1 MSDFAVE
8 LRSIDTLVKHPNA
21 DKLEIATLKGIMYP
35 FVVGKGSFYV
45 DELVVYFPLD
55 SLIPAPLAALIGLPV
70 KGDSPFRVKAIRLR
84 GAWSQGVLAPLSIM
98 SLDGKLAE
106 EGLDLTEA
114 LGVTKYEPPI
124 ANGNDL
130 FKGIRP
136 DNLQAL
142 PTTVHRYDI
151 ENLQRYPEVYDALQG
166 QRVVITEK
174 LEGTHFWARIDKD
187 GQTVHVGQRNF
198 EIKRGNPDEAPT
210 HPFWKVFYN
219 ENLDEFL
226 YWLAGLYRGYDV
238 TIRGELIGDGVQ
250 GNYYELPKGVLEV
263 HLFEIEINGEPV
275 DAEVFLDL
283 IGTAQSNFRQPP
295 RCVPVLWRYS
305 TISEVAPSVEE
316 LVARA
321 NGYTVLCDVS
331 KEKLREGIVIKP
343 ARESYAPAVGR
354 LFIKV
359 RDAEYLAQ

>member
-8 LRSIDTLVKHPNA
+8 VRSIGALAVHPNA
-21 DKLEIATLKGIMYP
+21 DKLEIAQLNGLLYP

-45 DELVVYFPLD
+45 NELVVYFPLD
-55 SLIPAPLAALIGLPV
+55 SVIPAPLAALIGLPV
-70 KGDSPFRVKAIRLR
+70 KEDKPFRVKAIRLR

-106 EGLDLTEA
+106 DGLDLTEA

-124 ANGNDL
+124 AQGNDL

-142 PTTVHRYDI
+142 PTTVHHYDI
-151 ENLQRYPEVYDALQG
+151 ENLQRYPEVYDALVG
-166 QRVVITEK
+166 QRVFITEK
-174 LEGTHFWARIDKD
+174 LEGTHFWARLDKD
-187 GQTVHVGQRNF
+187 GETVHVGQRNF
-198 EIKRGNPDEAPT
+198 EIKRGDTDAAPT
-210 HPFWKVFYN
+210 HPFWKTFYK
-219 ENLDEFL
+219 ENLDVFL
-226 YWLAGLYRGYDV
+226 YWLGGLYRGYDV

-250 GNYYELPKGVLEV
+250 GNYYELPAGVLEIF
-263 HLFEIEINGEPV
+263 LFEIELNGEPV

-283 IGTAQSNFRQPP
+283 IGTAQSQFKSPPP
-295 RCVPVLWRYS
+295 RCVPVLWKYRH
-305 TISEVAPSVEE
+305 ISEVAPSVEE
-316 LVARA
+316 MVARA
-321 NGYTVLCDVS
+321 NGNSALVDHP
-331 KEKLREGIVIKP
+331 KLREGIVIKP

-359 RDAEYLAQ
+359 RDAAYLAQ